1 MQHLLLQISI
11 ALHILD
17 LFILGGLDE
26 SLLGEHTFHFAV
38 GFVDRE
44 ETGMKSK
51 PRGCDCVVERV
62 VGRIGTPLQ
71 VGMKQTRVNRGMI
84 GSGWKGMGVR
94 CDGIANCVLFHSC
107 LFHCV

>member
-1 MQHLLLQISI
+1 MQHVLLQISI

-44 ETGMKSK
+44 EIGMKSK

-62 VGRIGTPLQ
+62 AGRMGIPYQ
-71 VGMKQTRVNRGMI
+71 VGVKQTGAKREL
-84 GSGWKGMGVR
+84 SGRNSKRKRRKMCR
-94 CDGIANCVLFHSC
+94 
-107 LFHCV
+107 

>member
-38 GFVDRE
+38 RFVDRE
-44 ETGMKSK
+44 EIGMKSK
-51 PRGCDCVVERV
+51 PRGCDCVAERE
-62 VGRIGTPLQ
+62 VGRMGTPYQ
-71 VGMKQTRVNRGMI
+71 VGGKTNR
-84 GSGWKGMGVR
+84 SEKRTKWTQ
-94 CDGIANCVLFHSC
+94 
-107 LFHCV
+107 

>member
-44 ETGMKSK
+44 EIGMKSK

-62 VGRIGTPLQ
+62 VGRIGTPFQ
-71 VGMKQTRVNRGMI
+71 VGGKTNR
-84 GSGWKGMGVR
+84 SEKRTKWTQ
-94 CDGIANCVLFHSC
+94 
-107 LFHCV
+107 